1 MAQMPLPLFLLIIQ
15 CKVKCSLTER
25 EHSFTLPSMDII
37 NKQSFEL
44 INAFQLPY
52 NNAINL
58 LPGPQQYRNKFFI
71 LGKQIM

>member
-37 NKQSFEL
+37 NKQSPEL
-44 INAFQLPY
+44 INAFQLPC
-52 NNAINL
+52 NNAINCFPVHSNTETNSL
-58 LPGPQQYRNKFFI
+58 YQESK
-71 LGKQIM
+71 